1 MPLTLY
7 LSSVQKV
14 EVTPDKVP
22 LSACDNIVIAGT
34 EHSITENKPSVT
46 TKSTID
52 DSNKK
57 MEKYITE
64 EVQPTKRTNT
74 QDSPIC
80 SMTELKQMEEKLHTS
95 LTTSLTM
102 SLTSNL
108 KQRIKRYSV

>member
-34 EHSITENKPSVT
+34 EYSITENKPSVT
-46 TKSTID
+46 TNSTID

-57 MEKYITE
+57 WK
-64 EVQPTKRTNT
+64 N
-74 QDSPIC
+74 
-80 SMTELKQMEEKLHTS
+80 TS
-95 LTTSLTM
+95 LKKY
-102 SLTSNL
+102 NL
-108 KQRIKRYSV
+108 PRELILRIAQSAV